1 MEVIKNQIDDLNIE
15 VTINLKGEDY
25 AEQEKKRLAAYRRNA
40 DFKGFRKGMVPA
52 QLVKKIYG
60 DQALYEAINTILSEQ
75 LDKFIK
81 DNDLHILGEPIPSE
95 SQKEN
100 EWVDGADFEFK
111 FDLGLSPDI
120 NIELSKDDKIPYY
133 KITVTEDAKSKMK
146 ENILH
151 QYGQLEEGEA
161 AGEEDYVVV
170 DFKQGEKVVEGAYVS
185 VSKVAGVAK
194 DKFVGAKVDDTFE
207 VDVNEAFT
215 NETDRAS
222 MLKMKKEELAEL
234 EPIWVA
240 TVVNVKTFV
249 PATESQETY
258 DKIFG
263 KDVVKTPEE
272 FDAKIAERLENEYKQ
287 EADYRVSQ
295 DLRKYLV
302 DKAGVQVP
310 EAFLKRWLYESNKEK
325 FTKEQVDNEFD
336 SFLGDFRWQLVR
348 GYLMKKLGLKIE
360 DKDMLDAAKAYA
372 SYQYAMYGMGN
383 VPEQFITDAAMNM
396 LKDERQI
403 RNIEESVENEKVVAA
418 VKEAVTLQ
426 NKKISEAKFR
436 ELK

>member
-60 DQALYEAINTILSEQ
+60 DQALYEAINTIISEQ

-185 VSKVAGVAK
+185 VSKVAGVAR

-403 RNIEESVENEKVVAA
+403 RNIEESVENEKVIAA

>member
-1 MEVIKNQIDDLNIE
+1 MEVIKNQIDDLNVE

-25 AEQEKKRLAAYRRNA
+25 AEQEKKRLSAYRRNA
-40 DFKGFRKGMVPA
+40 DFKGFRKGMVPP

-60 DQALYEAINTILSEQ
+60 DQALYEAINSILSEQ

-100 EWVDGADFEFK
+100 EWTSGADFEFK
-111 FDLGLSPDI
+111 FDIGLSPDI

-133 KITVTEDAKSKMK
+133 KITVTEEAKSKMK

-151 QYGQLEEGEA
+151 QYGQLEEGSA
-161 AGEEDYVVV
+161 AGEDDYVVV

-185 VSKVAGVAK
+185 VSKVAGAAK
-194 DKFVGAKVDDTFE
+194 DKFLGAKVDDSFE
-207 VDVNEAFT
+207 VDVTDAFT

-222 MLKMKKEELAEL
+222 MLKMKKEELAGM
-234 EPIWVA
+234 EPVWEA

-249 PATESQETY
+249 PATEGQETY

-287 EADYRVSQ
+287 EADYRLSK
-295 DLRKYLV
+295 DLRQYLV
-302 DKAGVQVP
+302 DKAGVRVP
-310 EAFLKRWLYESNKEK
+310 EDFLKRWLYESNKEK
-325 FTKEQVDNEFD
+325 YSKEEVEREFD

-383 VPEQFITDAAMNM
+383 VPEQFINDAAMNI

-426 NKKISEAKFR
+426 NKKISETKFR

>member
-25 AEQEKKRLAAYRRNA
+25 VEQEKKRLAAYRRNA

-60 DQALYEAINTILSEQ
+60 DQALYEAINTIISEQ

-151 QYGQLEEGEA
+151 QYGQLEEGGA

-185 VSKVAGVAK
+185 VSKVAGVAR

-234 EPIWVA
+234 EPVWVA

-263 KDVVKTPEE
+263 KDAVKTPEE

>member
-60 DQALYEAINTILSEQ
+60 DQALYEAINTIISEQ

-185 VSKVAGVAK
+185 VSKVAGVAR

-234 EPIWVA
+234 EPVWKA

>member
-60 DQALYEAINTILSEQ
+60 DQALYEAINTIISEQ

-95 SQKEN
+95 SHKEN

-151 QYGQLEEGEA
+151 QYGQLEEGVA

-403 RNIEESVENEKVVAA
+403 RNIEESVENEKVIAA

>member
-60 DQALYEAINTILSEQ
+60 DQALYEAINTIISEQ

-185 VSKVAGVAK
+185 VSKVAGVAR

-207 VDVNEAFT
+207 VDVNDAFT

-234 EPIWVA
+234 EPVWKA

>member
-60 DQALYEAINTILSEQ
+60 DQALYEAINTIISEQ

-234 EPIWVA
+234 EPVWVA

-263 KDVVKTPEE
+263 KDAVKTPEE

-403 RNIEESVENEKVVAA
+403 RNIEESVENEKVIAA

>member
-1 MEVIKNQIDDLNIE
+1 MEVIKNQIDDLNVE
-15 VTINLKGEDY
+15 VTIALKGEDY
-25 AEQEKKRLAAYRRNA
+25 AEQERKRLAAYRRNA

-52 QLVKKIYG
+52 QLVKRIYG
-60 DQALYEAINTILSEQ
+60 DQALYEAINGIVSEQ

-81 DNDLHILGEPIPSE
+81 DNDLHILGEPIASE

-100 EWVDGADFEFK
+100 EWKDGSDFEFK

-120 NIELSKDDKIPYY
+120 NLDLSKEDKIPYY
-133 KITVTEDAKSKMK
+133 KINVTETAKAEMK
-146 ENILH
+146 ENLLR

-161 AGEEDYVVV
+161 AGADDYVVV
-170 DFKQGEKVVEGAYVS
+170 DFVQGEKTVEGVYVA
-185 VSKVAGVAK
+185 VNKVEGTAK
-194 DKFVGAKVDDTFE
+194 KKFLGAKVDDKFD
-207 VDVNEAFT
+207 VDVVKAFT

-222 MLKMKKEELAEL
+222 MLKMKKEELAEMA
-234 EPIWVA
+234 PKWKV

-249 PATESQETY
+249 PASENQETY
-258 DKIFG
+258 DKVFG
-263 KDVVKTPEE
+263 KDTVKTPEE
-272 FDAKIAERLENEYKQ
+272 FNAKIVERIESNYKQ
-287 EADYRVSQ
+287 EADYQLSR

-302 DKAGVQVP
+302 DKAGIQVP
-310 EAFLKRWLYESNKEK
+310 ESFLKRWLYESNKEK
-325 FTKEQVDNEFD
+325 LSREEVDKEFD
-336 SFLGDFRWQLVR
+336 GFVEDFRWQLVR

-360 DKDMLDAAKAYA
+360 DKDMVEAAKAYA

-383 VPEQFITDAAMNM
+383 VPEQFITDAAMNI
-396 LKDERQI
+396 LKDERQV

-418 VKEAVTLQ
+418 VKELVSIQ